1 MQPIARMAQSLAKRL
16 ALITVCGLVLVP
28 SAYAKHPGNN
38 PPASPPSAPT
48 PAETTPVGT
57 VLTVPLSDYG
67 AILAQN
73 GSRQNQV
80 DLLQV
85 TQMVLGDTNTQAAT
99 LSIRE
104 KGNKHAAKICWLPA
118 WSLGWVQQANKNKTI
133 VEQTAFG
140 SGNTQ
145 VAQVEVQQNND
156 AAVPKGSRFVMCP
169 LWAVGA
175 IQSLN
180 PANIDVV
187 NVSQLAVGDN
197 NSQVAL
203 LSVDQQN
210 ASQLQVPAAAV
221 GPLVQLNINLTII
234 NQVAIGSNNTQV
246 ATVNVGQANQI

>member
-1 MQPIARMAQSLAKRL
+1 MILCGL
-16 ALITVCGLVLVP
+16 ALIP
-28 SAYAKHPGNN
+28 SAYAKHKGDD
-38 PPASPPSAPT
+38 PPA
-48 PAETTPVGT
+48 PAEPTPVGT
-57 VLTVPLSDYG
+57 VLTVPLSDFG
-67 AILAQN
+67 PIIAQN
-73 GSRQNQV
+73 GMRQNQV

-99 LSIRE
+99 ISIRE
-104 KGNKHAAKICWLPA
+104 KHNKHAAKICWLPA

-133 VEQTAFG
+133 VEQTAIG

-156 AAVPKGSRFVMCP
+156 GEVPKGSRFVMCP

-175 IQSLN
+175 IQALN
-180 PANIDVV
+180 QANINVV
-187 NVSQLAVGDN
+187 NVAQLAVGDN

-203 LSVDQQN
+203 LSVDQES
-210 ASQLQVPAAAV
+210 ASHLQVPVGAA

-234 NQVAIGSNNTQV
+234 NQVAIGNNNTQV